1 MWIKNVQFYL
11 TKQLKGIKINNIAYN
26 RKAMHK
32 AIYVAKFIWNNKM
45 KKFFFIFFLIP
56 SVAFSQTTPDAGKV
70 LKQELDRDK
79 RNEIPK
85 KIPKN
90 LIEKDKKKEIQPS
103 DVKIEVNSFK
113 LDGDIKAVT
122 TQELQNLLLDLINK
136 SLTFSQIQLA
146 ADRITNYYNEKG
158 FFLAQAIIPK
168 QEIQNGIVV
177 ILVNEGKL
185 DSKEPYKI
193 NKKDLRISE
202 DKVKAYLD
210 ESLKEN
216 LLKDSIER
224 GLLNIRDNPGV
235 VANINLEPGSEPGST
250 KIILDIKEGPLMQ
263 GGLTFDNYGNR
274 YTGDLR
280 ASISVDVNDPST
292 IGDHISIL
300 GTKAIEGDL
309 NLKKISYD
317 LPIGF
322 SGLRAGTSY
331 SVVNFKIGKELTT
344 NPLSTGKAE
353 DINLNLKYPI
363 YRSVSKTLMT
373 NINYDKKYLYNTTT
387 GSVTSDKEVDNYTFG
402 ITAQQIDSFFGG
414 GFTQLNYN
422 FTHGDLDLSK
432 VASSLTSDQSATG
445 YKTNGA
451 FNKQN
456 IQLSRIQQVTEKINI
471 NLIADAQFASKNLDS
486 SEKMSLGGPSGVR
499 AYPVG
504 EASGDEGYKYSA
516 DVKYNFANNTFIGDL
531 SGSVFYDYGKI
542 KQYKDT
548 GITSVNN
555 NNYSLSGYGVSLD
568 SVSYNVFSSKLV
580 WAHTNGSN
588 PGASALGL
596 DSDGKKDRNRF
607 WILANLIF

>member
-1 MWIKNVQFYL
+1 
-11 TKQLKGIKINNIAYN
+11 
-26 RKAMHK
+26 
-32 AIYVAKFIWNNKM
+32 
-45 KKFFFIFFLIP
+45 
-56 SVAFSQTTPDAGKV
+56 
-70 LKQELDRDK
+70 
-79 RNEIPK
+79 
-85 KIPKN
+85 
-90 LIEKDKKKEIQPS
+90 
-103 DVKIEVNSFK
+103 
-113 LDGDIKAVT
+113 
-122 TQELQNLLLDLINK
+122 
-136 SLTFSQIQLA
+136 
-146 ADRITNYYNEKG
+146 
-158 FFLAQAIIPK
+158 
-168 QEIQNGIVV
+168 
-177 ILVNEGKL
+177 VNEGKL

-263 GGLTFDNYGNR
+263 GGLAFDNYGNR

-292 IGDHISIL
+292 IGDHINII

-309 NLKKISYD
+309 DLKKISYD

>member
-1 MWIKNVQFYL
+1 
-11 TKQLKGIKINNIAYN
+11 
-26 RKAMHK
+26 MHK

-280 ASISVDVNDPST
+280 ASISADVNDPST
-292 IGDHISIL
+292 IGDHINIL

-568 SVSYNVFSSKLV
+568 SVSYNMFSSKLV

>member
-1 MWIKNVQFYL
+1 
-11 TKQLKGIKINNIAYN
+11 
-26 RKAMHK
+26 MHK
-32 AIYVAKFIWNNKM
+32 VCISSKTTPNNKM

-56 SVAFSQTTPDAGKV
+56 SVAFSQTSPPDAGKV

-85 KIPKN
+85 QIPKN
-90 LIEKDKKKEIQPS
+90 LLEKKEKKEIQPS
-103 DVKIEVNSFK
+103 DAKIVVNSFK
-113 LDGDIKAVT
+113 LEGDIKAVP

-136 SLTFSQIQLA
+136 SLTFAQIQLA

-168 QEIQNGIVV
+168 QEIQNGVVV

-193 NKKDLRISE
+193 NKKNLRMSE
-202 DKVKAYLD
+202 SKVKAYLD

-224 GLLNIRDNPGV
+224 GLLNINDNPGV
-235 VANINLEPGSEPGST
+235 VASVNLEPGNEPGST
-250 KIILDIKEGPLMQ
+250 KIILDVKEGPLVQ
-263 GGLTFDNYGNR
+263 GGVTFDNYGNR

-280 ASISVDVNDPST
+280 ASISVDINDPST
-292 IGDHISIL
+292 IGDHINIL

-331 SVVNFKIGKELTT
+331 SVVDFKIGKELTT

-353 DINLNLKYPI
+353 DFNLNFKYPI

-373 NINYDKKYLYNTTT
+373 NISYDKKYLYNTTT

-402 ITAQQIDSFFGG
+402 ITAQQIDGIFGG
-414 GFTQLNYN
+414 GFTQFNYN

-432 VASSLTSDQSATG
+432 IASSLTSDQSATG
-445 YKTNGA
+445 YKTNGN
-451 FNKQN
+451 FDKQN

-471 NLIADAQFASKNLDS
+471 NFIGDAQFASKNLDS

-504 EASGDEGYKYSA
+504 EASGDEGYKYSL
-516 DVKYNFANNTFIGDL
+516 DVKYNLINNNSLGNL
-531 SGSVFYDYGKI
+531 SGSIFYDYGKI
-542 KQYKDT
+542 TQYKEVGT
-548 GITSVNN
+548 TNVRN

-568 SVSYNVFSSKLV
+568 LVSANLFSSKLI

-588 PGASALGL
+588 PGASTLGL
-596 DSDGKKDRNRF
+596 DSDGKKDQNRF
-607 WILANLIF
+607 WILANINF

>member
-1 MWIKNVQFYL
+1 
-11 TKQLKGIKINNIAYN
+11 
-26 RKAMHK
+26 MHK

-250 KIILDIKEGPLMQ
+250 KIILDIKEEPLMQ

-402 ITAQQIDSFFGG
+402 ITAQQIDSFFSG

-568 SVSYNVFSSKLV
+568 SVSYNMFSSKLV